1 MTGLHE
7 TAFDVVVVGGGA
19 AGCVLAARLVE
30 SGSRLVLLLEAGPD
44 RRADLP
50 NEIRNGW
57 QITRRFDWGYTSE
70 PDARGAGEN
79 VRRNKLL
86 GGTSWVTR
94 FTPRGSPADYD
105 GWAAR
110 GNAGW
115 GFDDVLPY
123 FVRLETDAE
132 FGDRPWHGDCG
143 PMPSTD
149 ELSERLQ
156 GYDGRRLPAGGFDAD
171 ESHHPR

>member
-1 MTGLHE
+1 LHE

-123 FVRLETDAE
+123 FVRRETDAE